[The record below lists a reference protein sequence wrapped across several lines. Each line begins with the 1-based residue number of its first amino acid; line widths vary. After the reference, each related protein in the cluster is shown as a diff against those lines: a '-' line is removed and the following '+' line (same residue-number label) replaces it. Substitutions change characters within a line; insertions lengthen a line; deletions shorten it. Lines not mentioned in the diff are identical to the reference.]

1 MVTVVFLE
9 SYNMTMHLMGH
20 GYSTVSTKKRKKKEV
35 NVNAKFTQDFNTYN
49 KQMKRLGLKTK
60 TLDEY
65 IAYRQGKSKAEIKTV
80 KEPFKTEKYVR
91 PSPVVSSSGDQIGH
105 IPAKPTMTYSGER
118 KLIGIGTMHKS
129 NSVPIFEQSD
139 AEDIAKMRRN

>member
-1 MVTVVFLE
+1 
-9 SYNMTMHLMGH
+9 MTMHLMNH
-20 GYSTVSTKKRKKKEV
+20 AYSTVSTKKQKKKSV
-35 NVNAKFTQDFNTYN
+35 TVNAKFTQEFNAYN
-49 KQMKRLGLKTK
+49 KQMKRLGLNTK

-65 IAYRQGKSKAEIKTV
+65 VAYRSGKSKSEPKVI
-80 KEPFKTEKYVR
+80 KEPMKTTTYIR
-91 PSPVVSSSGDQIGH
+91 PSPTIPSSGDQVGH